1 MDVVAQEGEQRA
13 AVMVH
18 CASDSLQALTGEALA
33 RNVHHRLEGLLL
45 QGRRLKPR
53 DALLQLMLRHELF
66 HLVAAH
72 GGRTRQGL
80 RRQPIRGGQG
90 LRRQPIRGGQGLRR
104 QPIRGGKSLRRQ
116 PMRGGQGL
124 RRQPIRG
131 GQGLR
136 VGSHRRRQGLCVGSV
151 QNGRQAHGRHGA
163 AHSVLLGVLQMHF
176 VFLRGDGTRKEAH

>member
-45 QGRRLKPR
+45 QGRRLEPR

-80 RRQPIRGGQG
+80 RRQPIRGG
-90 LRRQPIRGGQGLRR
+90 
-104 QPIRGGKSLRRQ
+104 KSLRRQ
-116 PMRGGQGL
+116 PIRGGQGL

-163 AHSVLLGVLQMHF
+163 AHSVLLGVLQVHF